1 MNNLKIKNY
10 FIQCEMI
17 EQTST
22 PQIALEQNALAT
34 PLEMNKIKA
43 ELTLATQVTKTG
55 GPGQSP
61 SVRTSS
67 LALVQETL
75 PQNET
80 MSVRTSSLA
89 LAQGTELSDKDFT
102 LPKSVIEHSIPENEL
117 IKQKKISLQS
127 STDKFDDN
135 NNIMNKSIIQ
145 KDELKDLIE
154 SNKKFSN
161 TTRDIDIQHREETFS
176 NRVMEE
182 ESYSDSN
189 LDYSE
194 AEPIPSRYQKNTKT
208 FVPELIIEDKTGSAS
223 INFESLS
230 DLKKYYDKHRDSYSQ
245 MPTQK
250 INKLLHCDGYKFSK
264 SGGIFKIVID
274 NNENSS
280 TTSKNRETWK
290 NKSIEL
296 EKSIQILQQENLR
309 LSEDVNALAN
319 KLIKAYSKISSQSR
333 DIENL
338 TKVVTNMYETQIPAL
353 TNKIN
358 KLKLANKYAH

>member
-1 MNNLKIKNY
+1 MTNHELVA
-10 FIQCEMI
+10 EHM
-17 EQTST
+17 
-22 PQIALEQNALAT
+22 LAT
-34 PLEMNKIKA
+34 SLEVNKIKA
-43 ELTLATQVTKTG
+43 AE
-55 GPGQSP
+55 
-61 SVRTSS
+61 
-67 LALVQETL
+67 LALTANHTSVAQLTSVPQVAVAAKLTSVPQVELAQDTL
-75 PQNET
+75 PQSEAYVSIET
-80 MSVRTSSLA
+80 SPQLA
-89 LAQGTELSDKDFT
+89 LAQITELCDKDLVSHERVT
-102 LPKSVIEHSIPENEL
+102 ERIPSTMTNSQIQSQSQSI
-117 IKQKKISLQS
+117 K
-127 STDKFDDN
+127 
-135 NNIMNKSIIQ
+135 

-161 TTRDIDIQHREETFS
+161 TTRDIDIHHREETFS
-176 NRVMEE
+176 NRVMDE

-194 AEPIPSRYQKNTKT
+194 SEYTGKAYDSTGKAYDRTLSRYQKNTKT

-223 INFESLS
+223 INFESLI

-264 SGGIFKIVID
+264 SGGIFKIIID
-274 NNENSS
+274 NNESSS
-280 TTSKNRETWK
+280 TTSKTRETWK

-338 TKVVTNMYETQIPAL
+338 TKVVTNMYEIQIPAL
-353 TNKIN
+353 INKIN
-358 KLKLANKYAH
+358 KLKLANEYYKRQ